1 MTLSGWINRI
11 RTHCGIEEAQTMA
24 EYAVILAVITP
35 AIVVAFVAFSGA
47 ILPLI
52 SQVIGFL

>member
-1 MTLSGWINRI
+1 MALSGSNT
-11 RTHCGIEEAQTMA
+11 RTSTRLGSEEAQTMA

-35 AIVVAFVAFSGA
+35 AIVLSIAALSSA

-52 SQVIGFL
+52 NQVIGFL

>member
-1 MTLSGWINRI
+1 MTLSGWINRT
-11 RTHCGIEEAQTMA
+11 RTHCGREEAQTMA

-35 AIVVAFVAFSGA
+35 VIVVAFAAFSGA

-52 SQVIGFL
+52 SQVVSFL

>member
-1 MTLSGWINRI
+1 
-11 RTHCGIEEAQTMA
+11 MA

-35 AIVVAFVAFSGA
+35 VIVVAFAAFSGA

-52 SQVIGFL
+52 SQVVSFL

>member
-1 MTLSGWINRI
+1 MALSGLNT
-11 RTHCGIEEAQTMA
+11 RTRTRLGSEEAQTMA

-35 AIVVAFVAFSGA
+35 AIVVSIALLASA

-52 SQVIGFL
+52 SQVISFL

>member
-1 MTLSGWINRI
+1 MTLSGWINGT
-11 RTHCGIEEAQTMA
+11 RTHCGSEEAQTMA

-35 AIVVAFVAFSGA
+35 AIVVAFAAFSGA

-52 SQVIGFL
+52 SQVVSFL